1 MKFIT
6 SRIDLNNIAHD
17 PFIDFLKGFAIIS
30 VVLNHTLPY
39 YIKQPLLFCLWG
51 EMAVPLFLII
61 QSFHYYKS
69 GLDTLPKFSISK
81 FLTRMFL
88 PYGISQLLIIL
99 CLALKDGGFNYEIL
113 NTILS
118 YGGIGPGEYYIY
130 IYVQFVILLPICA
143 QIFKRTNKF
152 STVFTMVLIS
162 QLLEILCSLVQM
174 PINIYKLSFC
184 RYFFLIYI
192 GYIWAREGIRID
204 GKRMLLSVT
213 SVFCILLL
221 YYSKLDLSPI
231 VYETKRWRIF
241 HWFCYFYVAFCLPVI
256 LKLIYD
262 RISNWIKNIVIFCG
276 KKSWLIFCS
285 QIFVFSTIAP
295 SDLLFISNY
304 FMRYALYVV
313 ITLFLSF
320 VIPLSVNFVL
330 NKLRRIIST

>member
-30 VVLNHTLPY
+30 VVLNHVFPY
-39 YIKQPLLFCLWG
+39 YVEKPLLFCLWG

-81 FLTRMFL
+81 FLTRIFL

-113 NTILS
+113 NTFLS

-231 VYETKRWRIF
+231 VYETKWWRIF
-241 HWFCYFYVAFCLPVI
+241 HWFCYFYPAFLLPFI
-256 LKLIYD
+256 LRFVYNYVLTP
-262 RISNWIKNIVIFCG
+262 IKNIVKYCGLKSWPIFCTQIVIF
-276 KKSWLIFCS
+276 SLIS
-285 QIFVFSTIAP
+285 P
-295 SDLLFISNY
+295 SDFSALQCIYLRYIAYAITAFSFSFI
-304 FMRYALYVV
+304 
-313 ITLFLSF
+313 
-320 VIPLSVNFVL
+320 IPFTID
-330 NKLRRIIST
+330 RIISFRKKK